1 MRLRQISTMRILFF
15 LDRLNLPISINSSQG
30 PGNLHLEAPS
40 VSLHG
45 HPTDF
50 RRIFANSSN
59 NGTSEQPL
67 GILSHQICGSLGHFL
82 EMTLVGHSSDSFA
95 RLAAALN

>member
-1 MRLRQISTMRILFF
+1 MVLYIHISV
-15 LDRLNLPISINSSQG
+15 
-30 PGNLHLEAPS
+30 PGKQY
-40 VSLHG
+40 
-45 HPTDF
+45 
-50 RRIFANSSN
+50 RIFANSSN

-67 GILSHQICGSLGHFL
+67 GILPHQIRGSLGQFS

>member
-50 RRIFANSSN
+50 RSVVHHYWLLPCGLSKIFWY
-59 NGTSEQPL
+59 T
-67 GILSHQICGSLGHFL
+67 GI
-82 EMTLVGHSSDSFA
+82 
-95 RLAAALN
+95 